1 MRKLTGR
8 DKIIIAVLA
17 AADVIAALLMLVV
30 QPAYAGAKESAVK
43 LAAAEKKAAEY
54 SEIIGKSSEIR
65 ADFKEAKEQY
75 GKAAGSFTKKLKKYE
90 LQKFAEELC
99 ADSATSL
106 KGLTIG
112 DYRLSL
118 DAEGQPI
125 SEGEQYLFE
134 ATMSIA
140 VSGSNQNLI
149 LMCHAIDTFQ
159 ESIYAGMIVTRF
171 VLNGFDSSI
180 SGDNTALLS
189 IRIYA
194 IDTLEGTV
202 KEQQRRDRTAELADR
217 ATEKELEDRIKTDGT
232 AVGETG
238 GNFEEEVQLPAED
251 ELSDEATVDEEVDD
265 LDGTQEEDGVIKDEE
280 TDDGEDEEDESVFNV
295 GDKIGSVIEE

>member
-1 MRKLTGR
+1 M
-8 DKIIIAVLA
+8 
-17 AADVIAALLMLVV
+17 
-30 QPAYAGAKESAVK
+30 
-43 LAAAEKKAAEY
+43 
-54 SEIIGKSSEIR
+54 
-65 ADFKEAKEQY
+65 
-75 GKAAGSFTKKLKKYE
+75 
-90 LQKFAEELC
+90 
-99 ADSATSL
+99 
-106 KGLTIG
+106 
-112 DYRLSL
+112 

-217 ATEKELEDRIKTDGT
+217 ATEKELEDRIK
-232 AVGETG
+232 
-238 GNFEEEVQLPAED
+238 NRRH
-251 ELSDEATVDEEVDD
+251 SRR
-265 LDGTQEEDGVIKDEE
+265 
-280 TDDGEDEEDESVFNV
+280 
-295 GDKIGSVIEE
+295 